1 MSAATSASVGSLYAT
16 LFAQMVVLTVGGPAE
31 RDSENQQRQ
40 RPVQIC
46 TRRSA
51 KGATPVKHLD
61 TASLCPADINTL
73 TVAHG
78 GKLYENSSLELSD
91 LFSTST
97 SNFHTPRANLA
108 IGGGAASGTHHADER
123 KGNKN
128 RIKKGEGRCPQT
140 DSGLPMILA
149 TALVVS
155 ERTAEGSTLSKLTFV
170 EMLRHGIFRYPSL
183 PTNLV
188 PPSPFP

>member
-108 IGGGAASGTHHADER
+108 IGGGGPR